1 MRNSTNSGQAL
12 IVVLLVMSVVLTIAL
27 SVVSRSITDISVSQ
41 KEESALRAI
50 GAAEAGAEKA
60 LIAGS
65 GSTCATGV
73 CLPNAAF
80 SATITTL
87 AEGARDYAIPIN
99 LSSGDVTS
107 IWFVA
112 HDSNN
117 SIVCDSSNPCFT
129 GDSLK
134 VCWGNSGTSGSSST
148 TPAIEISILHTSGS
162 GNVSTAKI
170 ARVTADPNTSRRAD
184 NQFSA
189 AGGSCSIDT
198 RNFAF
203 SKEITLSS
211 LNATTRTDST
221 SFAGP
226 ILVRLRLIYNTD
238 QAHIVGL
245 SGSFP
250 GNGPLPVQGIKIES
264 LGESGDAKRKVI
276 VYRPYSDIPPV
287 FDFGL
292 FSGASALSK

>member
-1 MRNSTNSGQAL
+1 MRNSTSSGQAL
-12 IVVLLVMSVVLTIAL
+12 IVVLLVMSVALTIAL

-50 GAAEAGAEKA
+50 SAAEAGAEKA

-65 GSTCATGV
+65 GSNCATGV
-73 CLPNAAF
+73 CFPNAQF

-87 AEGARDYAIPIN
+87 AEGVRDYVIPVN
-99 LSSGDVTS
+99 MSSGDVGS
-107 IWFVA
+107 IWLVA
-112 HDSNN
+112 HDSNSNLVCN
-117 SIVCDSSNPCFT
+117 SSSPCFT

-134 VCWGNSGTSGSSST
+134 VCWGNSGASGSSST
-148 TPAIEISILHTSGS
+148 TPAMEISVLYSD
-162 GNVSTAKI
+162 GNISTAKI
-170 ARVTADPNTSRRAD
+170 ARVAADSNASRRSD

-189 AGGSCSIDT
+189 AGGSCSIDA

-211 LNATTRTDST
+211 LGVTTRASAA

-226 ILVRLRLIYNTD
+226 MLVRLRLIYNTD
-238 QAHIVGL
+238 QAHMAGL
-245 SGSFP
+245 SANYP
-250 GNGPLPVQGIKIES
+250 GNGVLPVQGKKIES
-264 LGESGDAKRKVI
+264 LGESGEAKRKVV

-287 FDFGL
+287 FDFGI
-292 FSGASALSK
+292 FSGSSALSK